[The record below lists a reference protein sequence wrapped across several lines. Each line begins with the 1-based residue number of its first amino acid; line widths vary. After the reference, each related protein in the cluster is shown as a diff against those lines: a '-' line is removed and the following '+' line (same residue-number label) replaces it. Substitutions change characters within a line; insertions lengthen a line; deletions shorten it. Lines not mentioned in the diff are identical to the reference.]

1 MTSEPRQ
8 SPRLLPLGDAAAT
21 VIFGDRIDP
30 ETHDLALGFC
40 TRLASEKLPGV
51 IEWAPAFASVT
62 LWYDPDLIG
71 FDALRASLAP
81 LLRAGRR
88 KKIEGASFVIPFCPD
103 ADLAPDL
110 AETAALKN
118 LSPDQYIEAF
128 AAVVFEVAM
137 LGFLPGFAYLGGLP
151 EGLNAPRLATPR
163 KNVAARS
170 VAIADGMCAAYPL
183 DSPGGW
189 RLIGR
194 TPAPLFCARN
204 PERPALLTPGD
215 KLRWR
220 PIDRATFERLEKQW
234 AEDFS
239 PDVLRE
245 SSCSRA

>member
-1 MTSEPRQ
+1 MTSEPRV
-8 SPRLLPLGDAAAT
+8 LPLGDAAAT
-21 VIFGDRIDP
+21 VIFGDSINPDSHER
-30 ETHDLALGFC
+30 ALG
-40 TRLASEKLPGV
+40 LSAQLSLQPLPGV

-62 LWYDPDLIG
+62 LWYDPDKIS
-71 FDALRASLAP
+71 FDALRASLSP
-81 LLRAGRR
+81 VLRAGAR
-88 KKIEGASFVIPFCPD
+88 KRIEGARFLIPFCPD
-103 ADLAPDL
+103 ADFAPDL

-118 LSPDQYIEAF
+118 LSPDQYIECF
-128 AAVVFEVAM
+128 AGVVFEVAM
-137 LGFLPGFAYLGGLP
+137 LGFQPGFAYLGGLP
-151 EGLNAPRLATPR
+151 DALNAPRLGTPR
-163 KNVAARS
+163 KNVPARS

-220 PIDRATFERLEKQW
+220 PIDRATFERMEAQW
-234 AEDFS
+234 AENFS

-245 SSCSRA
+245 SS